1 MESVLKT
8 IKKDKLFKAGDV
20 VGVACSGGIDSIC
33 LLHYLNSIREDL
45 DIEIVAVNID
55 HQIRPTSADDT
66 AFVANFCRKNRIRC
80 YKFKVNALEIAKEQ
94 KICLEEAA
102 RIARYKAFDGLVEK
116 GYVDK
121 IALGHHTQDQA
132 ETVLLNIFRGAGL
145 SGASGMKTV
154 QNHYVRPM
162 LNTTKDEIYAYA
174 SINNLEHV
182 EDETNGDNE
191 YSRNFLRN
199 EIMPKLRQYWKNID
213 NNLINFSKICKQDD
227 EYIES
232 QISFDDLVFE
242 KNLARIPL
250 YEFAYPE
257 SITNRILRKAFNHLD
272 KLKDIEKKHLD
283 LIKDLVA
290 SGQNGTKINL
300 PNNMKASLEYDYL
313 TLSVTEKKEK
323 PVPKDFKTGETI
335 FEHFGKIKIKKTSK
349 FILGNENEWVID
361 AKKLPQTAKWR
372 TRELG
377 DVFAKFGSGEKK
389 LKDYFIDIKVPN
401 RIRSEIPVLA
411 DGKEIYCV
419 LGYEISDKV
428 KVDANTKMV
437 YVIKLEKEKTN

>member
-33 LLHYLNSIREDL
+33 LLHYLNSIREEL

-66 AFVANFCRKNRIRC
+66 AFVASFCRKNRIRC

-154 QNHYVRPM
+154 QNHFVRPM

-232 QISFDDLVFE
+232 QISFDDLVLE

-250 YEFAYPE
+250 YEFVYPE
-257 SITNRILRKAFNHLD
+257 SVTNRILRKAFNHLN

-313 TLSVTEKKEK
+313 TLSMTEKKEK

-349 FILGNENEWVID
+349 FILGNKNEWVID

-428 KVDANTKMV
+428 KVDADTKMA
-437 YVIKLEKEKTN
+437 YVIKLEK